1 MNTTP
6 TLFFPDSLPQEARAA
21 VQALLDAGCVLAAAA
36 ASADIGLYPK
46 TQQALCLQAP
56 QGQIRLLEYDQHSGI
71 DYHTLG
77 ADILLPVNFPLPFL
91 RNALQQALR
100 IVQQQ
105 QQSQL
110 LTRQLEHQENQFER
124 LMDIG
129 LALSAEQDHARLLVR
144 ILQEARRFANC
155 DAASIFLIEPGEH
168 GERQLVFKL
177 SQNDSVEFHSEEQHF
192 TLNRSSLAGYAALS
206 GDILNFDDVYHLPAG
221 SPFTFN
227 KAYDQKLGYRTRS
240 MLVIPM
246 RTHDGKIVGVIQFI
260 NRKRSPKIRLN
271 NAEIAERE
279 TLPFDER
286 LVTLLETM
294 ASQAGIAIE
303 NNLLIER
310 INTLFEGFVSASVH
324 AIEQR
329 DPTTS
334 GHSFRVAELTIAL
347 AEAAHSETGREYQA
361 IRFRSEELRE
371 LRYAA
376 LLHDFGKVGVREHV
390 LVKAKKLSP
399 EAWVRF
405 HYRIALQKER
415 VRNHFLQQ
423 KLVAARERRLN
434 TEYEQQLQQ
443 AEEQALQKLDAMQ
456 QAVELANEP
465 SILDEGTFGHL
476 QLLRGEV
483 YADIDGCER
492 PLLEDQDFL
501 ALAVR
506 RGSLTEEERRE
517 IESHVS
523 HTIRFLATI
532 PWTPELERIPQIAG
546 AHHEKLDGT
555 GYPHG
560 LSSAD
565 IPVGAKMMAVCDIFD
580 ALTASDRPYKAAM
593 PVERALD
600 ILHADAGN
608 QKIDASLVR
617 LFSRLPLL
625 QILPGLKSI

>member
-1 MNTTP
+1 MSTVP
-6 TLFFPDSLPQEARAA
+6 TLFFPESLSQEAARV
-21 VQALLDAGCVLAAAA
+21 VQALLDGGYMAAADSA
-36 ASADIGLYPK
+36 TADIGLYSS
-46 TQQALCLQAP
+46 ALACQQAP
-56 QGQIRLLEYDQHSGI
+56 QGQIRLLEYDQHSGL
-71 DYHTLG
+71 DHSTLG
-77 ADILLPVNFPLPFL
+77 ADILLPVSLPVPFL
-91 RNALQQALR
+91 NNALKQALR
-100 IVQQQ
+100 LYQQQ
-105 QQSQL
+105 QQSQYL
-110 LTRQLEHQENQFER
+110 SRQLAHQENQFER

-155 DAASIFLIEPGEH
+155 DAASIFLIEPGDN

-192 TLNRSSLAGYAALS
+192 TLDSSSLAGFAALS
-206 GDILNFDDVYHLPAG
+206 GEILNFDDVYHLPAG
-221 SPFTFN
+221 SGFAFN
-227 KAYDQKLGYRTRS
+227 KAYDQQLGYRTRS

-260 NRKRSPKIRLN
+260 NRKRSPQVQLSSP
-271 NAEIAERE
+271 EIVERE

-423 KLVAARERRLN
+423 KLTAARERRLN

-560 LSSAD
+560 LISAD

-593 PVERALD
+593 PVGRALD

-608 QKIDASLVR
+608 HKIDASLVR

>member
-1 MNTTP
+1 MNTVA
-6 TLFFPDSLPQEARAA
+6 TLFFPESLLPQPTSVVR
-21 VQALLDAGCVLAAAA
+21 ALLAERYVVAAPADQ
-36 ASADIGLYPK
+36 ADIGLY
-46 TQQALCLQAP
+46 TAGQLAACQQAPA
-56 QGQIRLLEYDQHSGI
+56 GQIRLLEYDQYSGI
-71 DYHTLG
+71 DHSALG
-77 ADILLPVNFPLPFL
+77 ADILLPLSLPVPFL
-91 RNALQQALR
+91 SNALKQALR
-100 IVQQQ
+100 MHQQQ
-105 QQSQL
+105 QLQNQL
-110 LTRQLEHQENQFER
+110 LRQLAHQENEFER

-129 LALSAEQDHARLLVR
+129 LALSAEQDHSRLLVR

-155 DAASIFLIEPGEH
+155 DAASIFLIEPADH

-177 SQNDSVEFHSEEQHF
+177 SQNDSVAFDSQEQRF
-192 TLNRSSLAGYAALS
+192 TLDTSSLAGFSALS
-206 GDILNFDDVYHLPAG
+206 GTILNFDDVYELPPDSA
-221 SPFTFN
+221 FRFN
-227 KAYDQKLGYRTRS
+227 KAFDQQFGYRTRS

-246 RTHDGKIVGVIQFI
+246 RAHDGRIVGVIQFI
-260 NRKRSPKIRLN
+260 NRKRSPQVRLN
-271 NAEIAERE
+271 SPEIVGRE

-294 ASQAGIAIE
+294 ASQAGVAIE

-347 AEAAHSETGREYQA
+347 AEAAHHETDAEYRA
-361 IRFRSEELRE
+361 IRFGTEELRE

-376 LLHDFGKVGVREHV
+376 LLHDFGKVGVREHI

-415 VRNHFLQQ
+415 VRNHYLQQ
-423 KLVAARERRLN
+423 HLTAARQQRLSS
-434 TEYEQQLQQ
+434 EYEQTLRLQ
-443 AEEQALQKLDAMQ
+443 EEQALQKLDAMQ

-476 QLLRGEV
+476 QQLREEHFT
-483 YADIDGCER
+483 DLDGR
-492 PLLEDQDFL
+492 KVPLLEDHDFL

-506 RGSLTEEERRE
+506 RGSLTEEERHE

-523 HTIRFLATI
+523 HTIRFLSTI
-532 PWTPELERIPQIAG
+532 PWTPELERIPHIAG

-560 LSSAD
+560 LSAAD
-565 IPVGAKMMAVCDIFD
+565 IPLGAKMMAVCDIFD
-580 ALTASDRPYKAAM
+580 ALTASDRPYKTAM
-593 PVERALD
+593 PLERALD

-608 QKIDASLVR
+608 HKIDASLVR
-617 LFSRLPLL
+617 LFSRLPLT
-625 QILPGLKSI
+625 QILPGLKSL